1 MAERTVQQR
10 ARLER
15 RLHQLPSLRRAMCQ
29 RRISYEKARLI
40 ARYADKA
47 SVDVWIDCAT
57 RMTCIGLRRS
67 LEGAK
72 EAQMCARRMLGM
84 PMPLRVLELAEVA
97 LRAARREAGRWIP
110 PGECLRMIAE
120 HFCAVWEPILEG
132 KSTVQKEVLERDRGL
147 CQVPGCSRI
156 AAPTTSSSAR
166 RGAGTSRKTGSAS
179 ARRTTCSACTTAGS
193 ASPARRPTSSA
204 GSSAFAP
211 AGRRSWS
218 SFPRPTAT
226 WRRGGTETTGPRR
239 LRRRGRP
246 RWASRRRQRARG
258 HSGGRKATR

>member
-1 MAERTVQQR
+1 MRQWCSSASK
-10 ARLER
+10 AGGSWAS
-15 RLHQLPSLRRAMCQ
+15 LPSHTTARSASGWPSGRSSSAPGSNAGSISFRRSGGPCASGGF
-29 RRISYEKARLI
+29 RTRKARLI

-156 AAPTTSSSAR
+156 AAHAHHIQFR
-166 RGAGTSRKTGSAS
+166 
-179 ARRTTCSACTTAGS
+179 
-193 ASPARRPTSSA
+193 SA
-204 GSSAFAP
+204 GGGDEPENLVSLCAAHHLQCVHNGWVRVTGKAP
-211 AGRRSWS
+211 DQLRWQLGVRPGRAPLLEFVST
-218 SFPRPTAT
+218 PA
-226 WRRGGTETTGPRR
+226 
-239 LRRRGRP
+239 
-246 RWASRRRQRARG
+246 
-258 HSGGRKATR
+258 